1 MHRERERRGEPGGK
15 QVRSDLSVSWLSGGL
30 FQRQIVLR
38 AAPSFGQPRPII
50 PWAALAGHIG
60 LVFRIGASEGALT
73 VCRATRQRRRSK
85 CSSSVYSASAPGC
98 AGQGCGALRR
108 SDAALGCGSDAA
120 ARQRG
125 LADDTQARLRRRGRS
140 SRRCDSGYTRACTV
154 RARRPHRSRRVPP
167 SPSPPCAPSTPRAL
181 WWRLCLLCFNRGGQH
196 NPATQEQYSYRI

>member
-1 MHRERERRGEPGGK
+1 MAAYIESVAVTPRRRGLSSRGQKAAPGKRLFWSGGWPRRPLCARAHVSMVRARPRLHRERERRGEPGGK

-60 LVFRIGASEGALT
+60 LGFRIGANEGALT

-125 LADDTQARLRRRGRS
+125 ACRRHAGE
-140 SRRCDSGYTRACTV
+140 A
-154 RARRPHRSRRVPP
+154 
-167 SPSPPCAPSTPRAL
+167 
-181 WWRLCLLCFNRGGQH
+181 
-196 NPATQEQYSYRI
+196 